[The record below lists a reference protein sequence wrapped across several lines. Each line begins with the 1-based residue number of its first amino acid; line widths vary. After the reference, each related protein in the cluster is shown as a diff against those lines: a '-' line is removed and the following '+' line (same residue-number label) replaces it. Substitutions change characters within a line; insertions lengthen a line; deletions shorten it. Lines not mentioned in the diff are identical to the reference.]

1 MGPHTSHRR
10 SDNRQARQAGAVVP
24 ATRVWAYAALVFM
37 LFTVAA
43 PLGLAWAQT
52 ATAGPATEYRDILT
66 AVVGSRNL
74 IWVISH
80 EHHHLAGLRIEV
92 PILYCLR
99 EIVGV

>member
-43 PLGLAWAQT
+43 PLGLAWAQE
-52 ATAGPATEYRDILT
+52 APAGPATE
-66 AVVGSRNL
+66 
-74 IWVISH
+74 
-80 EHHHLAGLRIEV
+80 
-92 PILYCLR
+92 
-99 EIVGV
+99 